1 MVEQGQGAARN
12 LVVEE
17 QRNQKR
23 VREEEGGENCDIESF
38 YWFTPLMVMCYLLY
52 LIKFKLSCRY
62 YWVDL
67 SKTG

>member
-38 YWFTPLMVMCYLLY
+38 YWFTSLMVIVLLVVSHQ
-52 LIKFKLSCRY
+52 I
-62 YWVDL
+62 
-67 SKTG
+67 

>member
-23 VREEEGGENCDIESF
+23 VKEGEGGENCDIESF
-38 YWFTPLMVMCYLLY
+38 YWFTPLMVIVLLVVSHQ
-52 LIKFKLSCRY
+52 I
-62 YWVDL
+62 
-67 SKTG
+67 